1 MEWRLQNNPFC
12 TERRIFMRG
21 KRFDKAMFGVIF
33 ALAWPTML
41 EQLMQTAVQYI
52 DTAMVGSLGTHAPA
66 AVGATGTV
74 GWLVLGTI
82 NAVGIGFL
90 AYISQAF
97 GAGDAERARR
107 ASAQAV
113 SVTVILG
120 IVFTAAAVLLSPYV
134 PVWMNVDPA
143 IREDA
148 GRYFLIVYSPMLF
161 RAASI
166 VFGTVLRSVGD
177 TKTPMRVGIAVNLVN
192 MVGNFLLIYPKRTLH
207 IFSLNLPM
215 WGAGWGVTG
224 AAAASAFS
232 YVVGGVVMAAALWRH
247 PKISPKGMSLRPD
260 KSILRPCV
268 RIAVPNMFQRF
279 GTSLGFVVFASMI
292 NALGGVATAAH
303 TIANTVE
310 SAFYIPGWGM
320 QAAAATLS
328 GNAYGAGNKERLES
342 LGRTILP
349 LEIGLMVISGGLLF
363 VLAEPFMHIFSVDPQ
378 VITLGA
384 TVLRMVAVSEPFY
397 GVPIV
402 VEGMMQGVGKTT
414 APLFFNVLGMWCVRI
429 TGTYICTRIYGLG
442 LESAWACMIGHNML
456 LFVLFGFY
464 YITGR
469 WNPLHEKNA
478 PRKDATGG

>member
-1 MEWRLQNNPFC
+1 MTPLLLKVMK
-12 TERRIFMRG
+12 T
-21 KRFDKAMFGVIF
+21 
-33 ALAWPTML
+33 
-41 EQLMQTAVQYI
+41 
-52 DTAMVGSLGTHAPA
+52 PA
-66 AVGATGTV
+66 EVYPKS
-74 GWLVLGTI
+74 
-82 NAVGIGFL
+82 L
-90 AYISQAF
+90 AYLRIYFGGVSTIIMYNIGMAIMRALGDSLHPLYYLIISSIINIVL
-97 GAGDAERARR
+97 D
-107 ASAQAV
+107 
-113 SVTVILG
+113 ILF
-120 IVFTAAAVLLSPYV
+120 VA
-134 PVWMNVDPA
+134 
-143 IREDA
+143 
-148 GRYFLIVYSPMLF
+148 YF
-161 RAASI
+161 
-166 VFGTVLRSVGD
+166 
-177 TKTPMRVGIAVNLVN
+177 
-192 MVGNFLLIYPKRTLH
+192 
-207 IFSLNLPM
+207 
-215 WGAGWGVTG
+215 GWGVEG
-224 AAAASAFS
+224 AAVASAFS
-232 YVVGGVVMAAALWRH
+232 FVVGGIIITGALWKH
-247 PKISPKGMSLRPD
+247 PKISPKGMPLRPD
-260 KSILRPCV
+260 KSILKPCV

-328 GNAYGAGNKERLES
+328 GNSYGAGNKERLES

-349 LEIGLMVISGGLLF
+349 LEIGLMIISGGLLF
-363 VLAEPFMHIFSVDPQ
+363 LLAEPFMHIFSVDPQ

-478 PRKDATGG
+478 PRKERP